1 MAVVIK
7 LSLGTRP
14 GTWYL
19 SLPFQNENGLLGP
32 YILAGQNEV
41 ALIDPGPG
49 ITVPALLTSLQE
61 VGFEPRDVT
70 HLLLTH
76 IHLDHAGATGELLRR
91 MPKATVYV
99 HSNGAP
105 HLVDPTKFIASATRI
120 YGEKMYEM
128 WGDIE
133 SVPAER
139 IQAIE
144 GGDILNI
151 AGRRLE
157 VHYTPGHAIHHVI
170 FFDVHTGEL
179 FAGDAA
185 GVRLQGINYVRPPAP
200 PPDLDLEAW
209 SASIDKLKQLRPDTL
224 YLAHCGPAD
233 NPTQVLE
240 HLREK
245 LLSWG
250 DIVLNAMREGKSE
263 EEIIHLLTTKTE
275 PEVLRIARDPN
286 VLKRLDLMANYP
298 MTVQGYMRYWRKKH
312 PERLEGYA

>member
-7 LSLGTRP
+7 LSFGTRP
-14 GTWYL
+14 GTWHL

-120 YGEKMYEM
+120 YGDKMYEM

-139 IQAIE
+139 IQAIK

-157 VHYTPGHAIHHVI
+157 VHYTPGHAI
-170 FFDVHTGEL
+170 
-179 FAGDAA
+179 
-185 GVRLQGINYVRPPAP
+185 N
-200 PPDLDLEAW
+200 
-209 SASIDKLKQLRPDTL
+209 
-224 YLAHCGPAD
+224 
-233 NPTQVLE
+233 
-240 HLREK
+240 
-245 LLSWG
+245 
-250 DIVLNAMREGKSE
+250 
-263 EEIIHLLTTKTE
+263 HLLTIKTE
-275 PEVLRIARDPN
+275 PEALRIVRDPN